1 MGTGEKLSVLVW
13 DLWPLLK
20 AMRRSKVSTH
30 LFHTMT
36 LMTRNVFK
44 DTFFGLEKVK
54 DKMVGQTLE
63 LVQNVAERKV
73 VDDTVSLPLL
83 AVITKLPAERITN
96 KTETAGLCAA
106 LVKGIQTTT
115 LELSAADSIL
125 NLAGNLE
132 KTSSGADDPKL
143 KTVSTLNRVRRLH

>member
-1 MGTGEKLSVLVW
+1 
-13 DLWPLLK
+13 
-20 AMRRSKVSTH
+20 
-30 LFHTMT
+30 
-36 LMTRNVFK
+36 MTRNVFK

-63 LVQNVAERKV
+63 LVQNVAGRKV
-73 VDDTVSLPLL
+73 VDDTISLPLL

-132 KTSSGADDPKL
+132 KSSSGADDPKL